1 MKFSAVILAG
11 GKSSRMGRDKA
22 MLEIGGQTLLAR
34 QIQLARETGASE
46 VFISG
51 RANVDYSMFGCRV
64 VQDRFPGVG
73 PLAGIERA
81 FDSLTRAQLLVLAV
95 DLPQM
100 GAELLHQ
107 LAAACSETRGA
118 IPKLANVLEPLA
130 AFYPKSA
137 HTLAA
142 TQIAG
147 GHFAAKDFARLCVQS
162 GLARIIEMPAEAARH
177 FANWNSPADF
187 HLSGSTGAN
196 G

>member
-34 QIQLARETGASE
+34 QIQLVRETGAAEIFS
-46 VFISG
+46 SG

-64 VQDRFPGVG
+64 VQDRFPGAG
-73 PLAGIERA
+73 PLAGMERV
-81 FDSLTRAQLLVLAV
+81 FDSMTMAQLLVLAV

-107 LAAACSETRGA
+107 LAAVCSETCGA
-118 IPKLANVLEPLA
+118 IPQLGNHLEPLA
-130 AFYPKSA
+130 AFYPKPA
-137 HTLAA
+137 QTLAA

-147 GHFAAKDFARLCVQS
+147 GHFAVKSFAGLCVQS
-162 GLARIIEMPAEAARH
+162 GLARIIEMPAEAAGH

-187 HLSGSTGAN
+187 HLPGPA
-196 G
+196 